1 MALEKSKDPA
11 EFADFER
18 TGWQKQIA
26 GYDGG
31 IGMVSRQTVEPMLN
45 AARVVPGMRV
55 LDICC
60 GPGMLSDGAV
70 KRGAHPVGLDF
81 PDVVKL
87 AGTLVPAAEFQAGD
101 AQDLPFPDN
110 SFDAIVCGYGIL
122 HVPDAEKALR
132 EMLRVL
138 KRGGRAALSSWD
150 IETPNAGLG
159 LIYAAAKAHA
169 NLNIKLPH
177 GPDIF
182 QFSTRDRMRSALADN
197 GFSDIEAIQS
207 PQDWRVASAQQMID
221 AIYEGTVRTRAILD
235 AQTPAQKEAI
245 RAALEK
251 SIAGLRNGSGY
262 IVPMT
267 AVIGSG
273 AKP

>member
-1 MALEKSKDPA
+1 MALEKSKNPV
-11 EFADFER
+11 EFADFEK

-31 IGMVSRQTVEPMLN
+31 VGAVSRQTVQPMLD
-45 AARVVPGMRV
+45 AAKVRAGVRV
-55 LDICC
+55 LDVCC
-60 GPGMLSDGAV
+60 GPGMLADAAV
-70 KRGAHPVGLDF
+70 KRGAKAVGLDF

-87 AGTLVPAAEFQAGD
+87 ARTLAPAAEFQSGD

-110 SFDAIVCGYGIL
+110 SFDALVCGYGIL
-122 HVPDAEKALR
+122 HVPDPEMALG

-150 IETPNAGLG
+150 IETPNNGLG
-159 LIYAAAKAHA
+159 LVYATFKAHA
-169 NLNIKLPH
+169 NLNIALPH

-182 QFSTRDRMRSALADN
+182 QFSTRERMRNALAEI
-197 GFSDIEAIQS
+197 GFADVEAIQS
-207 PQDWRVASAQQMID
+207 PQDWRVASAQQIID
-221 AIYEGTVRTRAILD
+221 AFHEGTVRTRAMLD

-245 RAALEK
+245 RAALEQA
-251 SIAGLRNGSGY
+251 IAPLRGGDGFV
-262 IVPMT
+262 VPMT
-267 AVIGSG
+267 AVVGSG